1 MKSVNA
7 LIEEAGL
14 TPAEIGARMGLDPTA
29 IYHKIAGRRRWSV
42 ADLQS
47 LRVLLSERLG
57 RPVSLD
63 EMAADPDAPSTPTT
77 EPNEEVA

>member
-14 TPAEIGARMGLDPTA
+14 TPAEIGAWMGLDPTA

>member
-14 TPAEIGARMGLDPTA
+14 TPGEIGARMGLDETA

-42 ADLQS
+42 ADLQA
-47 LRVLLSERLG
+47 LRGLLSERLA

-63 EMAADPDAPSTPTT
+63 EMATDITPTAPADPGQ
-77 EPNEEVA
+77 EPAA

>member
-1 MKSVNA
+1 MTQR
-7 LIEEAGL
+7 EAG
-14 TPAEIGARMGLDPTA
+14 AACGLDHSSVS
-29 IYHKIAGRRRWSV
+29 HKLAGRRPWSLDELR
-42 ADLQS
+42 ALQA
-47 LRVLLSERLG
+47 VLSERLG